1 MSRLGYRFQ
10 TEWKD
15 LFNKLQETQ
24 TISPEKVKPVVDK
37 PKGFTIQL
45 KLMGIISILFILTV
59 TVIIMLATQFFRS
72 ETEARVDDM
81 NLQNVR
87 VTGSKV
93 KTDIAAILDKATQMV
108 VILQSE
114 SNPEK
119 YINLFFK
126 NDPDFLLLTN
136 KI

>member
-1 MSRLGYRFQ
+1 
-10 TEWKD
+10 
-15 LFNKLQETQ
+15 
-24 TISPEKVKPVVDK
+24 
-37 PKGFTIQL
+37 
-45 KLMGIISILFILTV
+45 MGIISLLFILTV

-119 YINLFFK
+119 FINLF
-126 NDPDFLLLTN
+126 
-136 KI
+136 

>member
-10 TEWKD
+10 TEGKD
-15 LFNKLQETQ
+15 LFNKLQETP

-119 YINLFFK
+119 FINLFFK
-126 NDPDFLLLTN
+126 ND
-136 KI
+136 

>member
-10 TEWKD
+10 TEGKD

-119 YINLFFK
+119 YINLF
-126 NDPDFLLLTN
+126 
-136 KI
+136 

>member
-10 TEWKD
+10 TEGKD

-59 TVIIMLATQFFRS
+59 TVIIMLATQFFRPS
-72 ETEARVDDM
+72 
-81 NLQNVR
+81 
-87 VTGSKV
+87 
-93 KTDIAAILDKATQMV
+93 
-108 VILQSE
+108 
-114 SNPEK
+114 P
-119 YINLFFK
+119 
-126 NDPDFLLLTN
+126 
-136 KI
+136 